1 MCPLVG
7 PIYINKSAGMSWNTC
22 DKCDRVF
29 KSFRALAIHKNKLH
43 NKGSVITADE
53 EVASAEPPATAAV

>member
-29 KSFRALAIHKNKLH
+29 KSFRALAIHKTSHK
-43 NKGSVITADE
+43 KGSVITADE